1 MTFHAIIP
9 AGGAGSRLWPLSRA
23 NHPKFLVDFGSGH
36 TMIHDTVT
44 RLAPLASSIYTVTGT
59 AHAAAV
65 RDQLAGITM
74 PLHYVVEPSPR
85 GTMAAIG
92 IAAALA
98 HRADPDALVGSFAAD
113 HRISDTAAFTAAVRK
128 ALEAAS
134 RGYLVTLGITPTGPA
149 TGFGYIRAGAALPG
163 QSPAGGS
170 PASRESTEN
179 AGGPLESSA
188 ALQVEQFVEKP
199 DAETAARYLA
209 QGGYYW
215 NAGIFVARAATLMD
229 MLTEYRPDI
238 AAPLRQLAQLWD
250 LDSVRQNPQVEEIWA
265 SIPKEVID
273 RAVAEPA
280 AAAGRVAVVPADMGW
295 SDVGDYDSLA
305 EGIPA
310 GELTTQRVPGS
321 TGAPVLAVDAPDSLV
336 YSSTKPVV
344 VVGVPGAVVIDTGS
358 ALLVTTRDKAQ
369 DVKKAVD
376 GLDAA
381 GLAELR

>member
-23 NHPKFLVDFGSGH
+23 SHPKFLVDFGSGH

-44 RLAPLASSIYTVTGT
+44 RLAPLASSIYTVTGA

-65 RDQLAGITM
+65 REQLADIHT

-98 HRADPDALVGSFAAD
+98 HRSDPDALVGSFAAD
-113 HRISDTAAFTAAVRK
+113 HRISNTAAFTTAVRT
-128 ALEAAS
+128 ALGAAE

-149 TGFGYIRAGAALPG
+149 TGFGYIRAGEPL
-163 QSPAGGS
+163 AGGS
-170 PASRESTEN
+170 VVGE
-179 AGGPLESSA
+179 PLTGDTT
-188 ALQVEQFVEKP
+188 ALAVEKFVEKP
-199 DAETAARYLA
+199 DADTAASYLA

-250 LDSVRQNPQVEEIWA
+250 LDSVQQSAQVEELWA

-295 SDVGDYDSLA
+295 FDVGDYDSLA

-321 TGAPVLAVDAPDSLV
+321 TGAPVLAIDAPDSLV
-336 YSSTKPVV
+336 YSSAKPVV
-344 VVGVPGAVVIDTGS
+344 VVGVPGAVVIDTEN
-358 ALLVTTRDKAQ
+358 ALLVTTREKAQ

-381 GLAELR
+381 GLRDLR

>member
-23 NHPKFLVDFGSGH
+23 SHPKFLDDFGSGH

-65 RDQLAGITM
+65 REQLADITT

-98 HRADPDALVGSFAAD
+98 HRTDPDALVGSFAAD
-113 HRISDTAAFTAAVRK
+113 HRISNTAAFTAAVRG

-149 TGFGYIRAGAALPG
+149 TGFGYIRAGGALPG
-163 QSPAGGS
+163 EPSAGGS
-170 PASRESTEN
+170 REAN
-179 AGGPLESSA
+179 AA
-188 ALQVEQFVEKP
+188 AVQVEQFVEKP

-215 NAGIFVARAATLMD
+215 NAGIFVVRAATLMD
-229 MLTEYRPDI
+229 MLTDYRPDI

-250 LDSVRQNPQVEEIWA
+250 LDSVQQSPQVEAIWA

-310 GELTTQRVPGS
+310 GELTAQRVPGS
-321 TGAPVLAVDAPDSLV
+321 TGAPVLTVDAPDSLV
-336 YSSTKPVV
+336 YSSAKPIV

>member
-23 NHPKFLVDFGSGH
+23 SHPKFLVDFGSGH

-44 RLAPLASSIYTVTGT
+44 RLAPLASSIYTVTGS

-65 RDQLAGITM
+65 REQLADIHT
-74 PLHYVVEPSPR
+74 PLHYVVESSPR

-98 HRADPDALVGSFAAD
+98 HRSDPDALVGSFAAD
-113 HRISDTAAFTAAVRK
+113 HRISNTAAFTAAVRT
-128 ALEAAS
+128 ALRAAEH
-134 RGYLVTLGITPTGPA
+134 GYLVTLGITPTGPA
-149 TGFGYIRAGAALPG
+149 TGFGYIRAGGSL
-163 QSPAGGS
+163 AGGAL
-170 PASRESTEN
+170 AS
-179 AGGPLESSA
+179 GPLAGDPLEGDTT
-188 ALQVEQFVEKP
+188 ALAVEKFVEKP
-199 DAETAARYLA
+199 DADTAASYLA

-250 LDSVRQNPQVEEIWA
+250 LDSVQQSAQVEELWA

-310 GELTTQRVPGS
+310 GELTAQRVPGS
-321 TGAPVLAVDAPDSLV
+321 TGAPVLTIDAPDSLV
-336 YSSTKPVV
+336 YSLAKPIV
-344 VVGVPGAVVIDTGS
+344 VVGVPGAVVIDTEN
-358 ALLVTTRDKAQ
+358 ALLVTTREKAQ

-381 GLAELR
+381 GLADLR

>member
-23 NHPKFLVDFGSGH
+23 SHPKFLVDFGSGH

-44 RLAPLASSIYTVTGT
+44 RLAPLASSIYTVTGA

-65 RDQLAGITM
+65 REQLADIHT

-98 HRADPDALVGSFAAD
+98 HRSDPDALVGSFAAD
-113 HRISDTAAFTAAVRK
+113 HRISNTAAFTTAVRT
-128 ALEAAS
+128 ALGAAE

-149 TGFGYIRAGAALPG
+149 TGFGYIRAGEPL
-163 QSPAGGS
+163 AGGS
-170 PASRESTEN
+170 VVGE
-179 AGGPLESSA
+179 PLTGDTT
-188 ALQVEQFVEKP
+188 ALAVEKFVEKP
-199 DAETAARYLA
+199 DADTAASYLA

-250 LDSVRQNPQVEEIWA
+250 LDSVQQSAQVEELWA

-321 TGAPVLAVDAPDSLV
+321 TGAPVLAIDAPDSLV
-336 YSSTKPVV
+336 YSSAKPVV
-344 VVGVPGAVVIDTGS
+344 VVGVPGAVVIDTEN
-358 ALLVTTRDKAQ
+358 ALLVTTREKAQ

-381 GLAELR
+381 GLADLR

>member
-1 MTFHAIIP
+1 
-9 AGGAGSRLWPLSRA
+9 
-23 NHPKFLVDFGSGH
+23 
-36 TMIHDTVT
+36 MIHDTVT
-44 RLAPLASSIYTVTGT
+44 RLAPLTSSIYTVTGT

-65 RDQLAGITM
+65 REQLADIHT

-98 HRADPDALVGSFAAD
+98 HRSDPDALVGSFAAD
-113 HRISDTAAFTAAVRK
+113 HRISNTAAFTTAVRT
-128 ALEAAS
+128 ALHAAE

-149 TGFGYIRAGAALPG
+149 TGFGYIRAGGPL
-163 QSPAGGS
+163 
-170 PASRESTEN
+170 
-179 AGGPLESSA
+179 AGGPLAGGQLAGDTA
-188 ALQVEQFVEKP
+188 ALAVEKFVEKP
-199 DAETAARYLA
+199 DADTAASYLA

-215 NAGIFVARAATLMD
+215 NAGIFVAHAATLMD
-229 MLTEYRPDI
+229 MLAEYRPDI

-250 LDSVRQNPQVEEIWA
+250 LDSVQQTAQVEELWA

-310 GELTTQRVPGS
+310 GELTTQRIPGN
-321 TGAPVLAVDAPDSLV
+321 TGAPVLAIDAPDSLV
-336 YSSTKPVV
+336 YSSTKPIV
-344 VVGVPGAVVIDTGS
+344 VVGVPGAVVIDTEN
-358 ALLVTTRDKAQ
+358 ALLVTTREKAQ

-381 GLAELR
+381 GLADLR

>member
-9 AGGAGSRLWPLSRA
+9 AGGAGSRLWPLSRTS
-23 NHPKFLVDFGSGH
+23 HPKFLVDFGSGH

-65 RDQLAGITM
+65 REQLVDIHT

-98 HRADPDALVGSFAAD
+98 HRSDPDALVGSFAAD
-113 HRISDTAAFTAAVRK
+113 HRISNTAAFTAAVRT
-128 ALEAAS
+128 ALHAAEH
-134 RGYLVTLGITPTGPA
+134 GYLVTLGITPTGPA
-149 TGFGYIRAGAALPG
+149 TGFGYIRAGGPL
-163 QSPAGGS
+163 AGGLLGG
-170 PASRESTEN
+170 ESLE
-179 AGGPLESSA
+179 GGPLAGDTA
-188 ALQVEQFVEKP
+188 ALAVEKFVEKP
-199 DAETAARYLA
+199 DADTAASYLA

-250 LDSVRQNPQVEEIWA
+250 LDSAQQSAQVEEIWA

-310 GELTTQRVPGS
+310 GELTTQRVPGN
-321 TGAPVLAVDAPDSLV
+321 TGAPVLAIDAPDSLV
-336 YSSTKPVV
+336 YSSAKPIV
-344 VVGVPGAVVIDTGS
+344 VVGVPGAVVIDTEN
-358 ALLVTTRDKAQ
+358 AVLVTTREKAQ

-381 GLAELR
+381 GLADLR

>member
-1 MTFHAIIP
+1 
-9 AGGAGSRLWPLSRA
+9 
-23 NHPKFLVDFGSGH
+23 
-36 TMIHDTVT
+36 MIHDTVT

-59 AHAAAV
+59 SHAAAV
-65 RDQLAGITM
+65 REQLADIHT

-98 HRADPDALVGSFAAD
+98 HRSNPDALVGSFAAD
-113 HRISDTAAFTAAVRK
+113 HRISNTAAFTAAVRT
-128 ALEAAS
+128 ALRAAE
-134 RGYLVTLGITPTGPA
+134 RGYLVTLGITPTEPA
-149 TGFGYIRAGAALPG
+149 TGFGYIRAGEPLASELLD
-163 QSPAGGS
+163 GGS
-170 PASRESTEN
+170 LGDGPL
-179 AGGPLESSA
+179 AGGPLEGDTT
-188 ALQVEQFVEKP
+188 ALAVEKFVEKP
-199 DAETAARYLA
+199 DADTAASYLA

-250 LDSVRQNPQVEEIWA
+250 LDSVQQSAQVEDLWA

-321 TGAPVLAVDAPDSLV
+321 TGAPVLAIDAPDSLV
-336 YSSTKPVV
+336 YSSAKPVV
-344 VVGVPGAVVIDTGS
+344 VVGVPGAVVIDTEN
-358 ALLVTTRDKAQ
+358 ALLVTTRKKAQ

-381 GLAELR
+381 GLGGLR

>member
-23 NHPKFLVDFGSGH
+23 SHPKFLVDFGSGH

-44 RLAPLASSIYTVTGT
+44 RLAPLTSSIYTVTGT

-65 RDQLAGITM
+65 REQLADIHT

-98 HRADPDALVGSFAAD
+98 HRSDPDALVGSFAAD
-113 HRISDTAAFTAAVRK
+113 HRISNTAAFTTAVRT
-128 ALEAAS
+128 ALHAAE

-149 TGFGYIRAGAALPG
+149 TGFGYIRAGGPL
-163 QSPAGGS
+163 
-170 PASRESTEN
+170 
-179 AGGPLESSA
+179 AGGPLAGGQLAGDTA
-188 ALQVEQFVEKP
+188 ALAVEKFVEKP
-199 DAETAARYLA
+199 DADTAASYLA

-215 NAGIFVARAATLMD
+215 NAGIFVAHAATLMD
-229 MLTEYRPDI
+229 MLAEYRPDI

-250 LDSVRQNPQVEEIWA
+250 LDSVQQTAQVEELWA

-310 GELTTQRVPGS
+310 GELTTQRIPGN
-321 TGAPVLAVDAPDSLV
+321 TGAPVLAIDAPDSLV
-336 YSSTKPVV
+336 YSSTKPIV
-344 VVGVPGAVVIDTGS
+344 VVGVPGAVVIDTEN
-358 ALLVTTRDKAQ
+358 ALLVTTREKAQ

-381 GLAELR
+381 GLADLR

>member
-23 NHPKFLVDFGSGH
+23 SHPKFLVDFGSGH

-44 RLAPLASSIYTVTGT
+44 RLAPLASSIYTVTGA

-65 RDQLAGITM
+65 REQLADIHT

-98 HRADPDALVGSFAAD
+98 HRSDPDALVGSFAAD
-113 HRISDTAAFTAAVRK
+113 HRISNTAAFTTAVRT
-128 ALEAAS
+128 ALGAAE

-149 TGFGYIRAGAALPG
+149 TGFGYIRAGEPL
-163 QSPAGGS
+163 AGGS
-170 PASRESTEN
+170 VVGE
-179 AGGPLESSA
+179 PLTGDTT
-188 ALQVEQFVEKP
+188 ALAVEKFVEKP
-199 DAETAARYLA
+199 DADTAASYLA

-250 LDSVRQNPQVEEIWA
+250 LDSVQQSAQVEELWA

-321 TGAPVLAVDAPDSLV
+321 TGAPVLAIDAPDSLV
-336 YSSTKPVV
+336 YSSAKPVV
-344 VVGVPGAVVIDTGS
+344 VVGVPGAVVIDTEN
-358 ALLVTTRDKAQ
+358 ALLVTTREKAQ

-381 GLAELR
+381 GLRDLR